1 MSKVYYCSIQK
12 TIRIVAENEE
22 EARDEFIHRFDL
34 DYTEVKVSCK
44 GKAPS
49 NFERRAMNGYGESC
63 LLDQGITQGIV

>member
-1 MSKVYYCSIQK
+1 MSNIYYCSIQK
-12 TIRIVAENEE
+12 TIRIEAESEE

-34 DYTEVKVSCK
+34 DYSEVKVDCR

-49 NFERRAMNGYGESC
+49 DFERRAMNGYGESC